1 MFLQSNNHFFLPA
14 LSGCPVYWFL
24 IQSWRMSSGTCWWRQ
39 KSSGFSTKGAHI
51 NSWWKCKLVQDFWR
65 DSGSLYQET
74 EKKIIPFHPVS
85 LFLGIQL
92 IDIIRDLVRNHCP
105 KIITQSE
112 NKCIFMQHFSQHLM
126 FLNYLCYEHVPQL
139 LYLCIFF
146 QS

>member
-1 MFLQSNNHFFLPA
+1 MCESGSLRNPEKMFLQSNNHFFLPA

-92 IDIIRDLVRNHCP
+92 IDIIRDLVRNQCP
-105 KIITQSE
+105 KIITKSWKLL
-112 NKCIFMQHFSQHLM
+112 KCSRILVK
-126 FLNYLCYEHVPQL
+126 LW
-139 LYLCIFF
+139 CIHMDGLEIIH
-146 QS
+146 